1 MSDPVDAAVRTFV
14 RDGRLTAMPG
24 KLTRRRA
31 VLDHLTR
38 ASFEP
43 GRRYPETEV
52 NDILRAWCDGV
63 PGVDHVAIR
72 RYLIDLDI
80 LAREDGLY
88 WRAYEA

>member
-1 MSDPVDAAVRTFV
+1 MSDADDAAVRTFV

-31 VLDHLTR
+31 VLDHLAR
-38 ASFEP
+38 VSFEP
-43 GRRYPETEV
+43 GRRYRETEV
-52 NDILRAWCDGV
+52 NDVLRAWCDGV

>member
-1 MSDPVDAAVRTFV
+1 MSDADDAAVRTFV

-24 KLTRRRA
+24 KLSRRRA
-31 VLDHLTR
+31 VLDHLAR
-38 ASFEP
+38 ASFAP
-43 GRRYPETEV
+43 GRRYREPEI

>member
-1 MSDPVDAAVRTFV
+1 MRPFV
-14 RDGRLTAMPG
+14 RDGRLTAMPA
-24 KLTRRRA
+24 KLNRRRA
-31 VLDHLTR
+31 VLDHLAA
-38 ASFEP
+38 ASFAP
-43 GRRYPETEV
+43 GRRYREPEV

-63 PGVDHVAIR
+63 PGVDHVAVR